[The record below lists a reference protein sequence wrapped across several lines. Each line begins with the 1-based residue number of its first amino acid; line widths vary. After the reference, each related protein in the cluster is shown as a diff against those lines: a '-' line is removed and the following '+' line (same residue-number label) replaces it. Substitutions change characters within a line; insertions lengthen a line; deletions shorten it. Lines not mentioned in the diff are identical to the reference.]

1 MEALFARLIAWWTR
15 ARLEPEAVI
24 ARLRDSAAP
33 VCYVLERGSPVDLA
47 VLRTL
52 CARQRLPRPRRRL
65 FQGQPGATRAS
76 FALERP
82 VGLWRVRLD
91 RRVPAALPALIE
103 QLRADPQADVALVTV
118 GVYWG
123 RAPQKEKSFFRL
135 LLAEDWVIGSRLSR
149 AFSVLVNGRNV
160 MVQLGDPVSLR
171 GLLEPGG
178 SASHASTLTGA
189 QFPGETGQAARRVAR
204 HLRAQLAR
212 ARTARIGPDL
222 SHRRTIV
229 AEVLRSRAVRQAVAA
244 EVRDRKGTSRRKA
257 LLEAH
262 RCIDEIAANYSHA
275 FVTFASR
282 FLTWAW
288 NRIYD
293 GVEFTHAENMH
304 EVAEGKEVIYVPC
317 HRSHMDYLLLSYA
330 IYQRGFAIPHVA
342 AGVNLNLPVV
352 GRYLRKGGG
361 FFIRR
366 SFRGSSL
373 YTVVFMQYL
382 ATIMAR
388 GHSVEYFIEGGRSRT
403 GRLLAPMTGMLSMTV
418 RSYLR
423 KPIRPVVFVPVYFG
437 YERIVEGETY
447 IGELSGRPKQKE
459 SVLGLV
465 RAVGRL
471 RERFGRV
478 HVNLGEPIHLNG
490 LLDAQ
495 APGWRTS
502 AYSDQER
509 PRWLGGL
516 VDDLATGIMRNINAA
531 AAVTPVNLLAV
542 ALLAT
547 PRQTM
552 LATELEQQLAGL
564 VAVLRGVPYGG
575 RVTFTRLAPPAI
587 IDYGVALGVI
597 TREQHRAGEFVRMS
611 AQHAVLATY
620 YRNNVLH
627 LVALPSLVACCFIG
641 NAALGIE
648 DIQRF
653 GSRVYPYVAS
663 ELQLRWDEAE
673 LPGVLEA
680 VLAALASV
688 GLLETDGAGT
698 WRRPAPT
705 SPGALQLSLL
715 AQSMV
720 QTLERYYLA
729 IALLIRAGS
738 NAISQK
744 ALEERCQLMAQRMSL
759 LYGFN
764 SPEFFDRTLFGN
776 FINLLRGRE
785 VLRVDGQGNLE
796 FDEVLQRVA
805 SDAEIVLSE
814 QIRHSILQVTH
825 G

>member
-1 MEALFARLIAWWTR
+1 VR
-15 ARLEPEAVI
+15 
-24 ARLRDSAAP
+24 
-33 VCYVLERGSPVDLA
+33 SPVDLA

-65 FQGQPGATRAS
+65 FQGQAGATRAS

-82 VGLWRVRLD
+82 VGVWRVRLD

-171 GLLEPGG
+171 GLLEPGN
-178 SASHASTLTGA
+178 HASTLAGG
-189 QFPGETGQAARRVAR
+189 QFAGEAGHAARRVAR
-204 HLRAQLAR
+204 LLRAQLAR

-257 LLEAH
+257 LLDAH

-275 FVTFASR
+275 FVTLASR

-293 GVEFTHAENMH
+293 GVEFTHAGNLH
-304 EVAEGKEVIYVPC
+304 EIAEGKEVIYVPC

-459 SVLGLV
+459 SVLGLM
-465 RAVGRL
+465 RAIARL

-478 HVNLGEPIHLNG
+478 HVNLGEPIQLDA

-495 APGWRTS
+495 APGWRAS
-502 AYSDQER
+502 ALGEQDR
-509 PRWLGGL
+509 PRWLGAL
-516 VDDLATGIMRNINAA
+516 VDELAAGIMRNINAA
-531 AAVTPVNLLAV
+531 AAVTPVNVLAI

-552 LATELEQQLAGL
+552 LVAELEQQLAGL
-564 VAVLRGVPYGG
+564 MAVLRGVPYGG
-575 RVTFTRLAPPAI
+575 RVTFTGLAPGEI
-587 IDYGVALGVI
+587 IDYGVELGVI

-627 LVALPSLVACCFIG
+627 LIALPSLVACCFIG
-641 NAALGIE
+641 NTALRIE

-653 GSRVYPYVAS
+653 GSRVYPYVAA
-663 ELQLRWDEAE
+663 ELQLLWNENQV
-673 LPGVLEA
+673 PGVLA
-680 VLAALASV
+680 DVLAALASV
-688 GLLETDGAGT
+688 GLLETDGAGL

-705 SPGALQLSLL
+705 TAAALQLSLL

-720 QTLERYYLA
+720 QTVERYYLA

-738 NAISQK
+738 NAITQK
-744 ALEERCQLMAQRMSL
+744 SLEERCQLMAQRMSL

-764 SPEFFDRTLFGN
+764 SPEFFDRTLFGS
-776 FINLLRGRE
+776 FIDLLRERA
-785 VLRVDGQGNLE
+785 VLRVSEQGNLE
-796 FDEVLQRVA
+796 FDDVLLRVA